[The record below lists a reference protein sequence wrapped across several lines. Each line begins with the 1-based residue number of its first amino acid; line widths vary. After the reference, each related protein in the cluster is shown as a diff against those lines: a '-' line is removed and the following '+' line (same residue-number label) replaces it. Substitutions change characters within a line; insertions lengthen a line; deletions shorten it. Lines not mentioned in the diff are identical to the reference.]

1 MKLKRIK
8 ELMEFEQNC
17 VVRGATC
24 DRNCGKCDLVQDS
37 DELIQAY
44 TAVIGM
50 IQGYIN
56 QGWKDVSITDK

>member
-8 ELMEFEQNC
+8 ELMEFERNC

-50 IQGYIN
+50 TQGYIN
-56 QGWKDVSITDK
+56 QGWKDVFVTD